1 MWVKSHYVISWGKII
16 AIWKMHLMW
25 KKCNFFHS
33 GKLNYYCIIIICD
46 IEKIPL
52 YEYRRHSCQINQRE
66 MYLPVGQVTVWVS
79 RIVLFA

>member
-1 MWVKSHYVISWGKII
+1 MENASDVEE
-16 AIWKMHLMW
+16 MQL
-25 KKCNFFHS
+25 FHS